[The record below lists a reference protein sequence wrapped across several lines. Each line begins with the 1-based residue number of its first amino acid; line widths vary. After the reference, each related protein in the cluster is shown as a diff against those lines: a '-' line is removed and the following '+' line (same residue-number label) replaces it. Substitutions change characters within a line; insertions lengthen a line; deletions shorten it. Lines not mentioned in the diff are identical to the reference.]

1 MLCRLDNGSLVRN
14 IALWISIND
23 DSKTVRSHTAY
34 RVLSDKLKTVN
45 LNCETTFPY
54 KLAPK
59 IPKKT
64 PQEPWTW
71 YNDDDECELEK
82 YNNST
87 LCVVEYTPAAYR
99 LSLTFHKP
107 TPAFYIPVKD
117 QTTRM
122 FVIKHFYGF
131 SDIEVFFCEN
141 NHMLKY
147 GNECDEMF
155 TIECGL
161 TRTGIIIWFSNIS
174 RSFECATIR
183 TKVND

>member
-1 MLCRLDNGSLVRN
+1 M
-14 IALWISIND
+14 
-23 DSKTVRSHTAY
+23 
-34 RVLSDKLKTVN
+34 
-45 LNCETTFPY
+45 
-54 KLAPK
+54 
-59 IPKKT
+59 
-64 PQEPWTW
+64 
-71 YNDDDECELEK
+71 
-82 YNNST
+82 
-87 LCVVEYTPAAYR
+87 VEYTPAAYR

-131 SDIEVFFCEN
+131 SDIEVFFCEY

-174 RSFECATIR
+174 RSFECATIK
-183 TKVND
+183 TKVNE